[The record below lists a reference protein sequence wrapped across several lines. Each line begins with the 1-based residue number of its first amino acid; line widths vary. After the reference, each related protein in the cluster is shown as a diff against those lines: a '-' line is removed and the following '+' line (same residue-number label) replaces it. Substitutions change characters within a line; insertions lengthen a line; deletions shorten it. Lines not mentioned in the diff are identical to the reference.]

1 MNFFKATAHADSTEE
16 AHALIERDFGPVAR
30 IRGDVTYDSQ
40 VAGDERFSVA
50 AVKFGGAFSSV
61 AALDTVVMVS
71 AAGEYGWEAG
81 GESGNLGQK
90 PVVLDPQLSLRGN
103 VRDVDIRF
111 VAFSVL
117 PLENLTRATFAD
129 DSLYVRFDQRGPI
142 SEAYTRS
149 IHKTL
154 QYATDIAA
162 TEAFDADLVRASLYQ
177 LLSRTLL
184 HGFAL
189 SGDPAVRALNSAA
202 LLRGYQRA
210 VGFIDGHVSLPITIE
225 DIAAAAGLSVEQL
238 DYAFSAHSVGDGT
251 ASGQLRDAR
260 LSAAH
265 EDLVR
270 GDPTFGDT
278 VGAIALRWGFSP
290 SRFAAVYR
298 KTYGANPKW
307 VLDR

>member
-1 MNFFKATAHADSTEE
+1 M
-16 AHALIERDFGPVAR
+16 
-30 IRGDVTYDSQ
+30 
-40 VAGDERFSVA
+40 
-50 AVKFGGAFSSV
+50 KFGGSFSSV

-81 GESGNLGQK
+81 GESGNLGQS

-111 VAFSVL
+111 VTFSVL
-117 PLENLTRATFAD
+117 PLENLARATFAD
-129 DSLYVRFDQRGPI
+129 DSLHVRFDQRGAI

-149 IHKTL
+149 IHRSM
-154 QYATDIAA
+154 QYATEIAA
-162 TEAFDADLVRASLYQ
+162 TEAFDVDLVRVSLYQ
-177 LLSRTLL
+177 LLTRTLL
-184 HGFAL
+184 QGFAL
-189 SGDPAVRALNSAA
+189 GGDPAVRAVNSAA

-210 VGFIDGHVSLPITIE
+210 ISFVDENASLPITIE
-225 DIAAAAGLSVEQL
+225 DIASAARLSVVQL
-238 DYAFSAHSVGDGT
+238 DYAFKAHSLDGST
-251 ASGQLRDAR
+251 PAGRLRAAR

-290 SRFAAVYR
+290 SRFAAAYR
-298 KTYGANPKW
+298 KMYGSNPKW